1 VSRRRGIPF
10 VVAAP
15 SGTGKTTV
23 CRALV
28 DADPELVHSVSH
40 TTRAPRQGEIDG
52 VHYHF
57 VSEKAFRGLEGQDVF
72 LEWAE
77 YGGNLYGTSSR
88 ELDAS
93 LARGVDVLLE
103 IEVQGAAQIRARRD
117 DARLIFLLPPSWEE
131 LERRLRTRGAD
142 ADEVVERRLTIARR
156 EILAVREFDYAVVND
171 DLEETLSAVHAVLD
185 AERHGDTADA
195 RTRYRREAALE
206 RLGPGFDNLR

>member
-1 VSRRRGIPF
+1 MSARRGIPF

-28 DADPELVHSVSH
+28 DGDPELVHSVSH
-40 TTRAPRQGEIDG
+40 ATRTPRQGEVDG

-57 VSEKAFRGLEGQDVF
+57 VSEKAFRGLEEQDVF

-88 ELDAS
+88 ELDAN

-131 LERRLRTRGAD
+131 LERRLRTRGTD
-142 ADEVVERRLTIARR
+142 ADEVIQRRLTIARR
-156 EILAVREFDYAVVND
+156 EIQAVREFDYAVVND
-171 DLEETLSAVHAVLD
+171 DLEETLSAVHGILD
-185 AERHGDTADA
+185 AERGGDPAEA
-195 RTRYRREAALE
+195 RKRYGLEAALE